1 MNIDLL
7 ADNPSVK
14 WYFIVAVPF
23 LVLVLGVAFF
33 MQNLVVIKASVA
45 RFTLNMSPRASSDL
59 PHP

>member
-45 RFTLNMSPRASSDL
+45 RFTSNRSPREPSELS
-59 PHP
+59 